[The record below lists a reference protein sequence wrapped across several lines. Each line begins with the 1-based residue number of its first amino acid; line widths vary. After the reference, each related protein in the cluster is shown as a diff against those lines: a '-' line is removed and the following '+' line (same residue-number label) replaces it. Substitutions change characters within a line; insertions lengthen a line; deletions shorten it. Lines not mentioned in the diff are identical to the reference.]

1 MTAPVDVLKAALDAI
16 GKGDFATFATLLHP
30 ETVLEASGNS
40 QLGGKYNGPE
50 KVMGFFTKV
59 GQLSDG
65 TFSIDTASTFGDDSR
80 AVGVYKMSA
89 TRNGQKFEWDHVN
102 VYDIRDDKIANVRW
116 HIHQQAEFDKF
127 WS

>member
-16 GKGDFATFATLLHP
+16 GKGDFAAFEKLLHP
-30 ETVLEASGNS
+30 EVVLEASGNS
-40 QLGGKYNGPE
+40 QLGGQSKGPE
-50 KVMGFFTKV
+50 KVMGFFAKA
-59 GQLSDG
+59 GKLSDG

-80 AVGVYKMSA
+80 SVGVYKMSS

-102 VYDIRDDKIANVRW
+102 VYDIRDGKLSNVRW

-127 WS
+127 WA